1 MLWEQFSIPLKD
13 FIKKRVNNDQ
23 DVEDILQTIFLK
35 IHIHINNLIEMN
47 KVRGWIYSITR
58 NAIIDFYRSKNHD
71 SDIESLSEDILIG
84 VQEEETL
91 NNEISQC
98 LNTMIQYLPEKYKQA
113 IILTEFHNL
122 TQKELADRTG
132 LSVSGAKS
140 RVQRARLL
148 LKEMLMKCCILELDR
163 RGNVIDYKHK
173 SKDCKYC

>member
-23 DVEDILQTIFLK
+23 DVEDILQTVFLK
-35 IHIHINNLIEMN
+35 IHIHINNLIETN
-47 KVRGWIYSITR
+47 KVRSWIYSITR

-71 SDIESLSEDILIG
+71 LNIESLSEDILIG

-91 NNEISQC
+91 NSEISQC
-98 LNTMIQYLPEKYKQA
+98 LNTMIQHLPEKYKQA
-113 IILTEFHNL
+113 IILTEFSNL

-148 LKEMLMKCCILELDR
+148 LKEMLMNCCILELDR

>member
-23 DVEDILQTIFLK
+23 DVEDILQTVFLK
-35 IHIHINNLIEMN
+35 IHIHINNLIETN
-47 KVRGWIYSITR
+47 KVRSWIYSITR

-71 SDIESLSEDILIG
+71 SDIESLTEDMLIG

-148 LKEMLMKCCILELDR
+148 LKEMLMNCCIFELDR

>member
-23 DVEDILQTIFLK
+23 DVEDILQTVFLK
-35 IHIHINNLIEMN
+35 IHIHINNLIETN

-58 NAIIDFYRSKNHD
+58 NAIIDFYRSKNQD

-148 LKEMLMKCCILELDR
+148 LKEMLMNCCILELDR